1 MGNTMPPRDP
11 DEDEED
17 EDEEEEEEDR
27 ADEPPVVREPDED
40 QSMIPTR
47 KSRQGVPRRL
57 AVALRLRGGLLRRAV
72 SNVAVPALP
81 WDARP

>member
-1 MGNTMPPRDP
+1 
-11 DEDEED
+11 
-17 EDEEEEEEDR
+17 
-27 ADEPPVVREPDED
+27 
-40 QSMIPTR
+40 MIPTR

>member
-1 MGNTMPPRDP
+1 MPPRDP
-11 DEDEED
+11 DEDD
-17 EDEEEEEEDR
+17 EDEEDEDR

-40 QSMIPTR
+40 QSMISTR

-57 AVALRLRGGLLRRAV
+57 AVASRLRGGLLRRAA